1 MLKREINIFLTI
13 LINLLGFDT
22 LIWVRKHYLPS
33 AFNLNLIKD
42 GQNPQIGQINAD
54 ITLATYECIFFIY
67 RIFGKIITKEFPQ
80 KLNYWTINSILI
92 MTWIKSLIYIST
104 NLVGRI
110 QNEMKLEKREV
121 AIYPYKNSWVLSH
134 YYIFSNY
141 FLFKS

>member
-22 LIWVRKHYLPS
+22 LIWVNLLRKHYLPS

-67 RIFGKIITKEFPQ
+67 RIFGKIITK
-80 KLNYWTINSILI
+80 
-92 MTWIKSLIYIST
+92 
-104 NLVGRI
+104 
-110 QNEMKLEKREV
+110 
-121 AIYPYKNSWVLSH
+121 
-134 YYIFSNY
+134 
-141 FLFKS
+141 